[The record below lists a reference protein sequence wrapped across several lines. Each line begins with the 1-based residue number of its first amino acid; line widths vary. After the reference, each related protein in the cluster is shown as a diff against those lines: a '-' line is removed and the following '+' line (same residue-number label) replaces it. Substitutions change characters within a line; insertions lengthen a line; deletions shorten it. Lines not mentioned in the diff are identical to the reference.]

1 MGYSPAPASPFTD
14 VREEILNVLG
24 EMYDLRLITATGGNI
39 SARVSGAPD
48 ALWITPGGVFKGSL
62 RADSMVRINLQ
73 GEPLDKDALPSSSER
88 LVHTEILRRRPDLSA
103 VVHTHAPWATLLAFT
118 ETPFLPV
125 CSEAAYIGELPRVPF
140 IMPGT
145 LDLGVAV
152 AAALGDKGVAV
163 LMQNHGLV
171 VAGSTLRRA
180 ANVTAVIERYSEL
193 ILRCLMLGKQ
203 PPVIPDDIA
212 SALRAKGEMMA

>member
-1 MGYSPAPASPFTD
+1 MNYSPAPASPSID
-14 VREEILNVLG
+14 VREEILSVLG

-39 SARVSGAPD
+39 SARVADAPD

-62 RADSMVRINLQ
+62 RAHSMVRINMQ
-73 GEPLDKDALPSSSER
+73 GEPLDQDALPPSSEF
-88 LVHTEILRRRPDLSA
+88 LVHTEILRLRPDLNA
-103 VVHTHAPWATLLAFT
+103 VVHTHATWATLLAFT

-125 CSEAAYIGELPRVPF
+125 TSEAAYVGEIPRVPF

-145 LDLGVAV
+145 LELGVAV
-152 AAALGDKGVAV
+152 ASALGDKGVAV

-180 ANVTAVIERYSEL
+180 ASVTAVIERCSEL
-193 ILRCLMLGKQ
+193 ILRCLMLGKR
-203 PPVIPDDIA
+203 PPVIPEVLA
-212 SALRAKGEMMA
+212 SQLRTKGEMMA

>member
-1 MGYSPAPASPFTD
+1 MGYTPAPASSSVD
-14 VREEILNVLG
+14 IREEILDVLG
-24 EMYDLRLITATGGNI
+24 EMVDLRLITATGGNI
-39 SARVSGAPD
+39 SARVADAPD
-48 ALWITPGGVFKGSL
+48 SLWITPGGVFKGSL
-62 RADSMVRINLQ
+62 RLDSMVRINLQ
-73 GEPLDKDALPSSSER
+73 GEPLDKEGLPPSSER
-88 LVHTEILRRRPDLSA
+88 LVHTEILRRRSGLTA
-103 VVHTHAPWATLLAFT
+103 VVHTHPPWATLLAFT

-125 CSEAAYIGELPRVPF
+125 SSEAAYVGDIPRVPF

-145 LDLGVAV
+145 LELGVAV
-152 AAALGDKGVAV
+152 ADALGEGVAV

-212 SALRAKGEMMA
+212 SQLRAKGEMMA